1 MKKLFVIIKNELLR
15 YFISPL
21 AYVYLIAFLLLN
33 GSFAIYF
40 GSFFERGSADL
51 SSMFAFQPWLYL
63 LFLPGISMRLWSE
76 EFRSK
81 TIVQIMTM
89 PVSTST
95 YVWGKFFASWLFCAL
110 ALILTFPFWITVNI
124 LGSPDNGIIT
134 LSYIGSFIL
143 AGCMLA
149 ISQTMSALTK
159 NQVIALVLSVVV
171 NLIFFLSG
179 LEYVLSFVRLF
190 LPLSAVDM
198 IASFSFLTHFD
209 TIINGLIEL
218 RDIIF
223 FASIILLFNFTN
235 AIGSACAIFLFLC
248 LIFSRLN
255 CTRDG
260 RNRTNTLLINRF
272 IIRINYA
279 KYILFYTLL
288 YTPSLHLSFCQT
300 KDRCTI
306 DANRHLHGS
315 D

>member
-179 LEYVLSFVRLF
+179 
-190 LPLSAVDM
+190 
-198 IASFSFLTHFD
+198 
-209 TIINGLIEL
+209 
-218 RDIIF
+218 
-223 FASIILLFNFTN
+223 
-235 AIGSACAIFLFLC
+235 
-248 LIFSRLN
+248 
-255 CTRDG
+255 
-260 RNRTNTLLINRF
+260 
-272 IIRINYA
+272 
-279 KYILFYTLL
+279 
-288 YTPSLHLSFCQT
+288 
-300 KDRCTI
+300 
-306 DANRHLHGS
+306 
-315 D
+315 